1 MLSSSGYKHHPFK
14 VKSDC
19 FPHKKTSW
27 ENHHI
32 VPCSAKL
39 LTTHRRQSCR
49 GGKGGTGWSEVKRE
63 TLHIQN
69 RSGGGGCWVT
79 MVGIIPLYMLHE
91 AEDLGTRQGF
101 LGGSVIKNPPHKTG
115 DTGSIPGRGRSHIP
129 QKN

>member
-1 MLSSSGYKHHPFK
+1 
-14 VKSDC
+14 
-19 FPHKKTSW
+19 
-27 ENHHI
+27 
-32 VPCSAKL
+32 
-39 LTTHRRQSCR
+39 
-49 GGKGGTGWSEVKRE
+49 
-63 TLHIQN
+63 
-69 RSGGGGCWVT
+69 